1 MICFA
6 IVAVKAEIK
15 ARICISNCPPTD
27 MVASKINEGT
37 GTNGINEPKKL
48 TNVRPIYPTSDEK
61 NGKKSQISNR
71 IRFHYNYE
79 KISNNH

>member
-1 MICFA
+1 MKDGI
-6 IVAVKAEIK
+6 
-15 ARICISNCPPTD
+15 
-27 MVASKINEGT
+27 

-48 TNVRPIYPTSDEK
+48 TNASPIYPTSEEK

-71 IRFHYNYE
+71 MIFHHQYE

>member
-37 GTNGINEPKKL
+37 GTNGINEPMKL
-48 TNVRPIYPTSDEK
+48 TRANPIYPTSGAK
-61 NGKKSQISNR
+61 GKMSQRSTWDQTICV
-71 IRFHYNYE
+71 I
-79 KISNNH
+79 